1 MVGERGLAVI
11 AVGGNSLVV
20 SEDRQTIPDQY
31 EAAVQTVKRIV
42 DIISSGWNVVI
53 THGSGPQV
61 GYILRRSE
69 LAIDE
74 VSPVPMDYAG
84 ADIQG
89 ALGYMFQRALHN
101 EFGKRDVKKQAIA
114 VVTQVLV
121 DGADPAFEY
130 PTKPIGPHLDEA
142 VAQERAAEM
151 GWSVKEEAGR
161 GWRRVV
167 PSPIPTKIIEMKQI
181 EFLSNAG
188 YVVIACGGGIPV
200 LENEKNYLVGV
211 EAVIDKDLAS
221 ALLAAELRA
230 DRFIISTD
238 VDRVALDYG
247 KPDVR
252 WLDHISL
259 DDAIR
264 YHEENQ
270 FDTGSMGPK
279 VQAMINYLVN
289 GGSEGIITNPENL
302 EQAILSEA
310 GTHFVIDQDHG

>member
-1 MVGERGLAVI
+1 MGDI
-11 AVGGNSLVV
+11 APQGIHQIMQRTSGGTGGGRAIFEAKTIEPFAIIGGRHRKVDAL
-20 SEDRQTIPDQY
+20 DRLTGVARYTDDLRLPRMLHC
-31 EAAVQTVKRIV
+31 K
-42 DIISSGWNVVI
+42 
-53 THGSGPQV
+53 
-61 GYILRRSE
+61 ILRSPHAHARIHSIDASAA
-69 LAIDE
+69 LA
-74 VSPVPMDYAG
+74 M
-84 ADIQG
+84 Q
-89 ALGYMFQRALHN
+89 
-101 EFGKRDVKKQAIA
+101 
-114 VVTQVLV
+114 
-121 DGADPAFEY
+121 
-130 PTKPIGPHLDEA
+130 
-142 VAQERAAEM
+142 
-151 GWSVKEEAGR
+151 
-161 GWRRVV
+161 
-167 PSPIPTKIIEMKQI
+167 
-181 EFLSNAG
+181 
-188 YVVIACGGGIPV
+188 
-200 LENEKNYLVGV
+200 GV

-302 EQAILSEA
+302 EQAILGEA